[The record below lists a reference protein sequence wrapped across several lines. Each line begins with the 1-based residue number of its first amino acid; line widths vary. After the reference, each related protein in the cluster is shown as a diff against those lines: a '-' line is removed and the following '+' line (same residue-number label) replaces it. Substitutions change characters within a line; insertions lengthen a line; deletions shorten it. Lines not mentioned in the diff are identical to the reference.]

1 MDIST
6 FLNDIKKYKNNIGG
20 KNSPFDIVDNLG
32 GIINCPVFI
41 VNLERSTYRRKFIL
55 NYLAKLGIQG
65 EVITAVEGSKLDLDK
80 LKEDG
85 VYSEQ
90 AATEAFSRQLS
101 MPEIGCS
108 LSHINIY
115 KRMVSNN
122 VEQALIIEDDV
133 MFDEGVSNTF
143 KNILKNIP
151 DDWEI
156 IQFYYHNCKDYE
168 ELSENIARFNS
179 KKCLPNGSLG
189 YVIKKSAAVKMLGN
203 VFPVR
208 YPADSMLGRSPRWG
222 VVMYGSIPQLMVLNN
237 IFPTEI
243 HQRKT
248 IFSKLKY
255 NVKQL
260 IVSGLSR
267 LFSQ

>member
-6 FLNDIKKYKNNIGG
+6 FLNDIRKYKNNIGG
-20 KNSPFDIVDNLG
+20 NNSPADIVDNLG
-32 GIINCPVFI
+32 EIINCPVYI

-55 NYLAKLGIQG
+55 NYLSKMGIQA
-65 EVITAVEGSKLDLDK
+65 EVITAVEGAKLDLDK
-80 LKEDG
+80 LKSEG
-85 VYSEQ
+85 IYSEQ
-90 AATEAFSRQLS
+90 AADEAFSRQLS
-101 MPEIGCS
+101 LPEIGCS

-115 KRMVSNN
+115 KRMLNNN

-133 MFDEGVSNTF
+133 MFDEGVTNIF
-143 KNILKNIP
+143 KNILENIP

-156 IQFYYHNCKDYE
+156 IQFYYHNCKDFE
-168 ELSENIARFNS
+168 ELSPNIAKFNS

-189 YVIKKSAAVKMLGN
+189 YIIKQSAVIKMLNN

-248 IFSKLKY
+248 LAEKLKY

-260 IVSGLSR
+260 IISGLGR
-267 LFSQ
+267 IFS